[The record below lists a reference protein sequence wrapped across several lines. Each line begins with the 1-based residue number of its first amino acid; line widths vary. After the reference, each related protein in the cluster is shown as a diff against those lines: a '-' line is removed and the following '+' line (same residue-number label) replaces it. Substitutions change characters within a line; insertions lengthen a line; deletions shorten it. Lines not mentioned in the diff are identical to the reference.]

1 MQLTL
6 AAGFAPFSR
15 VLNTVLV
22 LSVLRGRPASS
33 CGRAAGRTESR
44 GGSAAEQVGPRAAY
58 TAASGGEAAR
68 LPAASGGPPHTH
80 TLFRRSPKKGGVT
93 LGDAELRWV
102 RGGRG

>member
-44 GGSAAEQVGPRAAY
+44 GGSAAEQVGPRAAS
-58 TAASGGEAAR
+58 TAASGGEAAG
-68 LPAASGGPPHTH
+68 LPAASGGAPPP
-80 TLFRRSPKKGGVT
+80 FP
-93 LGDAELRWV
+93 
-102 RGGRG
+102 